1 MIRPTR
7 QMRSVM
13 RDNAQKLWK
22 CSGIFIEFDRRPM
35 RGNREFP
42 NPPFKPIDQEKC
54 HVREKPH
61 HPLRPFGLE
70 VSCRSNRRS
79 WRNQLETVTQGLNS
93 AARDGKYTLAMEQ

>member
-13 RDNAQKLWK
+13 RDSAPKLRK
-22 CSGIFIEFDRRPM
+22 CSGIFIEFDRRAM
-35 RGNREFP
+35 RGNRQFP

-54 HVREKPH
+54 HVRDKRH
-61 HPLRPFGLE
+61 HPLRPFRLE
-70 VSCRSNRRS
+70 VSCRSNDSS

-93 AARDGKYTLAMEQ
+93 AACDGKYTLAMKQ

>member
-1 MIRPTR
+1 MIGPTR

-13 RDNAQKLWK
+13 RDNEQKLRK
-22 CSGIFIEFDRRPM
+22 YSGIFIEFNRRAM

-61 HPLRPFGLE
+61 HQLRPFRLE
-70 VSCRSNRRS
+70 VSCRSNDRS
-79 WRNQLETVTQGLNS
+79 WRSQLETVTQGLNS
-93 AARDGKYTLAMEQ
+93 AACDGKYTLAMKQ